1 MGAYGD
7 GVKKATALQAGAHL
21 AADVGTQQ
29 GEAHEDVALHEDTDR
44 ETALVALIT
53 AVAAGADA
61 ATADM
66 IMAPAVPDMLS
77 VDEGNKPFLVG
88 HATGT
93 QNYVCLP
100 SDDDVKFKLFTPQA
114 TVFDGDGMEIGTHY
128 FGPNPA
134 DDGAIRAAW
143 QDSKD
148 TSTIWGKLVHASA
161 DTEFVAP
168 DAIAWLLVEVVGEA
182 MGPSGG
188 DTMMGAT
195 YIHRVNTGGGT
206 APATGCESSEDVGAS
221 AFVPYVADYVFYKA
235 M

>member
-1 MGAYGD
+1 MKMWHCTKTWIG
-7 GVKKATALQAGAHL
+7 
-21 AADVGTQQ
+21 
-29 GEAHEDVALHEDTDR
+29 
-44 ETALVALIT
+44 ETALAALIT
-53 AVAAGADA
+53 AVLVGAMPTA

-66 IMAPAVPDMLS
+66 IMPPTVPDMLS
-77 VDEGNKPFLVG
+77 VDEENKPFLVG
-88 HATGT
+88 HAIGT
-93 QNYVCLP
+93 QNYICLP
-100 SDDDVKFKLFTPQA
+100 SDDGVKFKLFTPQA
-114 TVFDGDGMEIGTHY
+114 TVFDGGGMEIGTHY

-188 DTMMGAT
+188 DTMIGTT
-195 YIHRVNTGGGT
+195 YIQRVNTTGGT

-221 AFVPYVADYVFYKA
+221 AFVPYVADYVFYKV